1 MRNVFSPLLS
11 GGSLIA
17 CGGFDALL
25 FWDTLV
31 AHKVT
36 WYYASPTMHH
46 AVLNEA
52 ANRYVHCC
60 RFICI
65 LFLDTVLIFFT
76 VMHLRLTVTPQPL
89 Q

>member
-11 GGSLIA
+11 GGSVIA
-17 CGGFDALL
+17 CGGFDPLL

-31 AHKVT
+31 AHRVT

-52 ANRYVHCC
+52 ANRYAVCCCLCVQFVVCGLSRCVHA
-60 RFICI
+60 
-65 LFLDTVLIFFT
+65 
-76 VMHLRLTVTPQPL
+76 PL
-89 Q
+89 